1 MTLSRLGESRHFI
14 QSLSSRCLP
23 GCWTSTAAAWRH
35 SDEPSRSVLFRS
47 VVDVLIHRL
56 LSVSWRRLWLRR
68 LRSRLSVQWRLP
80 WRKLWCGGT
89 RLSNGVCSRL
99 SHSLRSGNHD
109 GIRRPGSNLL
119 RPRPLSPVRLDCCSD
134 PPKTRPPHFLQHY
147 QAGCIASRSKHRNP
161 FTGVRCFLR
170 CPERKTRAQCHHRPV
185 CGRRLTVKTCAL
197 NRQFAGG
204 GHSCASV
211 SRNPPGWF
219 VSGGAE
225 R

>member
-23 GCWTSTAAAWRH
+23 GCWTSTATAWRH

-68 LRSRLSVQWRLP
+68 LRSRLSVWSSVQWRLP

-134 PPKTRPPHFLQHY
+134 PPNPTR
-147 QAGCIASRSKHRNP
+147 RSSCNI
-161 FTGVRCFLR
+161 TGVVHTITPL
-170 CPERKTRAQCHHRPV
+170 CP
-185 CGRRLTVKTCAL
+185 
-197 NRQFAGG
+197 
-204 GHSCASV
+204 
-211 SRNPPGWF
+211 
-219 VSGGAE
+219 
-225 R
+225 

>member
-68 LRSRLSVQWRLP
+68 LRSRLSVWLPVQRRWP
-80 WRKLWCGGT
+80 WRKLWCSGT
-89 RLSNGVCSRL
+89 RLSSRVCSRL
-99 SHSLRSGNHD
+99 SRRSFRSGNRD

-119 RPRPLSPVRLDCCSD
+119 RPRLLSPVRLDCCSD
-134 PPKTRPPHFLQHY
+134 PSKPDPRSSCNITRRDALLPGRNTETL
-147 QAGCIASRSKHRNP
+147 SRV
-161 FTGVRCFLR
+161 FGVFC
-170 CPERKTRAQCHHRPV
+170 V
-185 CGRRLTVKTCAL
+185 VRREKLAFNAITDRSA
-197 NRQFAGG
+197 AGG
-204 GHSCASV
+204 
-211 SRNPPGWF
+211 
-219 VSGGAE
+219 
-225 R
+225 